1 MRAQCEKSWDRMKDG
16 GGAQM
21 AKPMTLWTCLSS
33 HDPPLLFT
41 LTGVVSCPLPASSAG
56 HPLSFQ
62 AGVDG
67 KRLRSQSN

>member
-1 MRAQCEKSWDRMKDG
+1 
-16 GGAQM
+16 M

-33 HDPPLLFT
+33 HGPPLLFT
-41 LTGVVSCPLPASSAG
+41 LTGVVSCPLPAPSAG